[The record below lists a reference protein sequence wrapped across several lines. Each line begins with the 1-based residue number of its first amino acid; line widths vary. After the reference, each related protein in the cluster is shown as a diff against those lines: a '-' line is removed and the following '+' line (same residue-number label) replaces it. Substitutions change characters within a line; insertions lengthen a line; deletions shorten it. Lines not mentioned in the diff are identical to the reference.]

1 LSVRALVAKD
11 ADQRGRRT
19 KAEGEDSVGVD
30 VRDEMASRLGGG
42 PYRLVEDIGTMTV
55 DLEEQ
60 AGTPGAQRSLT
71 AVGDGAV
78 LAPVVVLP
86 GGAQQALGDE
96 GANLDLRSD
105 PESARTEAPA
115 RKVTRAAS
123 GNWLFALADFISLTV
138 ALVAGLVVL
147 AELSPQPA
155 NSLQVFG
162 HNLIDN
168 IAFPVVTL
176 VALALYG
183 LYQQNNRRFR
193 HESFGDL
200 GRIAHAMAVGGFL
213 TLGAGVLMHG
223 IDGTSEIHPAQL
235 ASIALMGVVAVPL
248 GRAAARRFRAT
259 QKGIRDRVLIVGS
272 GMMVDRI
279 RGYFAGDPTIEL
291 VGAVDDDPKPGSAI
305 VGTIE
310 DVPRLC
316 KELDIDR
323 ILIGFSRTHPG
334 DLVEELRPLQGKV
347 AISIVPRYFELL
359 SWRSQVDDL
368 CGLPMIDV
376 APPALSLS
384 ARMMKRTVDIA
395 VASAGLVVLSPLLLV
410 FAIAIKVSSPGPVL
424 FRQLR
429 VGRGGRPF
437 TIYKLRTMHMDAE
450 QARHALAGANE
461 SEGLF
466 KMKDDPRIH
475 RFGGILRRTS
485 LDEIPQ
491 LFNVLRG
498 DMALVGPRPFV
509 LEESERIDGWAARRF
524 EVRPGLTGLWQVS
537 GRSNLNFDE
546 LRRLDYLYVASW
558 SLKWDLRIMWHT
570 PACVLQSRGAY

>member
-1 LSVRALVAKD
+1 MILR
-11 ADQRGRRT
+11 
-19 KAEGEDSVGVD
+19 
-30 VRDEMASRLGGG
+30 
-42 PYRLVEDIGTMTV
+42 
-55 DLEEQ
+55 LEEQ
-60 AGTPGAQRSLT
+60 TDAKSVPRHA
-71 AVGDGAV
+71 
-78 LAPVVVLP
+78 
-86 GGAQQALGDE
+86 GGARGRSATVETVADFQTTTTSVEPVTHPAETSQLSLE
-96 GANLDLRSD
+96 GAESHTASHPAELR
-105 PESARTEAPA
+105 
-115 RKVTRAAS
+115 RAGS
-123 GNWLFALADFISLTV
+123 GNFLMVAADFVSLSV
-138 ALVAGLVVL
+138 ALVAGLVLL

-155 NSLQVFG
+155 NSLQHFG
-162 HNLIDN
+162 SNFVDD
-168 IAFPVVTL
+168 IAFPFVTL
-176 VALALYG
+176 IALALYG
-183 LYQQNNRRFR
+183 LYQQPNRRFR
-193 HESFGDL
+193 KESFGDL

-213 TLGAGVLMHG
+213 TLGAGVLVHRL
-223 IDGTSEIHPAQL
+223 DGASEIHPAQL
-235 ASIALMGVVAVPL
+235 ASIALLGLMVVPV
-248 GRAAARRFRAT
+248 GRAGARRFHSSAT
-259 QKGIRDRVLIVGS
+259 KNRERVLIVGS
-272 GMMVDRI
+272 GMMAERI
-279 RGYFAGDPTIEL
+279 RGYFVNDPTIEL
-291 VGAVDDDPKPGSAI
+291 VGAVDDDPKPGSPI

-316 KELDIDR
+316 RELDIDR

-334 DLVEELRPLQGKV
+334 NLVEQMRPLQGKV

-376 APPALSLS
+376 APPALSWS
-384 ARMMKRTVDIA
+384 ARVTKRTVDIVVASMGLVLLSPVLA
-395 VASAGLVVLSPLLLV
+395 VAAV
-410 FAIAIKVSSPGPVL
+410 AIKFNSKGPVL

-437 TIYKLRTMHMDAE
+437 TIYKLRTMHVDAE
-450 QARHALAGANE
+450 AYRHELAGSNE
-461 SEGLF
+461 SDGLF
-466 KMKDDPRIH
+466 KIKEDPRIH
-475 RFGGILRRTS
+475 RVGRFLRRTS

-570 PACVLQSRGAY
+570 PASVLQSRGAY